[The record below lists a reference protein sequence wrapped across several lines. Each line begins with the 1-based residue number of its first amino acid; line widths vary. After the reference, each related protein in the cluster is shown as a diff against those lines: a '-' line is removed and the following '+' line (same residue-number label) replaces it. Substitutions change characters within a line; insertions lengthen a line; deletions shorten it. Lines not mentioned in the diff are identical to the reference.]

1 MDPSDVKIQDCRG
14 WSPVQLLGIT
24 RLGDV
29 IGWPLIG
36 VQMSAGG
43 GRLNTQQNLQFN
55 FVSFTFFPFQNFV
68 ISLSTTWPRPGG
80 INSS

>member
-14 WSPVQLLGIT
+14 WSPVQLLGMT

-43 GRLNTQQNLQFN
+43 GRLNTNQNLQFN
-55 FVSFTFFPFQNFV
+55 FVSLLFSLSKFSNFTFYHLA
-68 ISLSTTWPRPGG
+68 SARRYK
-80 INSS
+80 